1 MTETDLYL
9 LLSRHISSG
18 QARLPAFDR
27 TGFFVTQEM
36 AKDQPDLRN
45 IEKLILQDPAL
56 SAHLLRA
63 ANSAYYRGLQEVT
76 TARQAMVRLGLVEVA
91 NIVIMLSQRS
101 AFSSEEPFIKEQMH
115 DLWIHSVAC
124 AQAAAWLAKETGHP
138 GMVHSAFFA
147 GLLHDIGK
155 AFLLIAVGDLYAQK
169 KFPPGIEPSQF
180 EKAIDDAH
188 PALGARLLTQW
199 DIPAM
204 YADVARRHHDIFFAA
219 EDFLITIVSLA
230 NKVLVKNGIGLRM
243 NPDLDLENS
252 FEVAMLGLTQD
263 QLLEIDVVVENYLSF
278 VAEVA

>member
-1 MTETDLYL
+1 MTDLDLYL
-9 LLSRHISSG
+9 LLSRHMSSG

-36 AKDQPDLRN
+36 ARDHPDLRN

-91 NIVIMLSQRS
+91 NIVIMLSQRNT
-101 AFSSEEPFIKEQMH
+101 FTSSEPFIREQMH

-124 AQAAAWLAKETGHP
+124 AQASAWLAKETGHP
-138 GMVHSAFFA
+138 SMVHSAFFA

-155 AFLLIAVGDLYAQK
+155 AFMLIAVGDLYAEK
-169 KFPPGIEPSQF
+169 KFPEGVVPSQF

-188 PALGARLLTQW
+188 AAIGARLLTQW

-204 YADVARRHHDIFFAA
+204 YADVSRRHHDIFFAA
-219 EDFLITIVSLA
+219 EDYLITVVSLA
-230 NKVLVKNGIGLRM
+230 NKILVKNGIGLRI

-252 FEVAMLGLTQD
+252 FEVAMLGITKD

-278 VAEVA
+278 VAEVV